1 MDYLIRFENTGT
13 DSAVNIVVED
23 SIDTRVLDISTIN
36 VVDSSH
42 PCFTLVKGNKV
53 SFVFDQ
59 IYLPFD
65 DENNDGYVLFE
76 IKLLDDLSIGDT
88 IANTADIFFDFNY
101 PIRTNTYSSS
111 VVTDMD
117 GDGYN
122 NIVDCDDID
131 IEINPSAIE
140 ISNNGVDENCDG
152 MDLVTHVHEL
162 SITIINIFPNPAIDI
177 INIDV
182 ERQFN
187 YEASLYDLDG
197 KIIKSIQNTNQI
209 KIRLFLQESTYSRLM
224 TLKLDKK

>member
-152 MDLVTHVHEL
+152 MD
-162 SITIINIFPNPAIDI
+162 
-177 INIDV
+177 
-182 ERQFN
+182 
-187 YEASLYDLDG
+187 
-197 KIIKSIQNTNQI
+197 
-209 KIRLFLQESTYSRLM
+209 
-224 TLKLDKK
+224 